1 MINDLITFLR
11 RLSTCCCK
19 SSSCIPNTK
28 RVLIL
33 ELWDIFLGLE
43 YLHAEKAWWIWVIDL
58 HNNESE
64 SIKFYNNFE
73 VPGWIIDLHILFFS
87 HLFHLVLLAHTFAYS
102 WPSIC
107 CHCLIY
113 KALKMPLILFPIKRS
128 SKSSTEHHNYYNYQT
143 QPKT

>member
-1 MINDLITFLR
+1 
-11 RLSTCCCK
+11 LSTCCCK

-73 VPGWIIDLHILFFS
+73 VPGMNYWLAYFVFFPFVS
-87 HLFHLVLLAHTFAYS
+87 PGFISSNFCIFLA
-102 WPSIC
+102 
-107 CHCLIY
+107 
-113 KALKMPLILFPIKRS
+113 
-128 SKSSTEHHNYYNYQT
+128 
-143 QPKT
+143 